1 MIELAERRLS
11 RDNYPEYY
19 DGIHNKLVGKE
30 ARRRQTW
37 SIAGYIIAKTLLN
50 EPQKSE
56 ILTFDESPEIQSC
69 AENSCKE
76 LDY

>member
-1 MIELAERRLS
+1 MFQ
-11 RDNYPEYY
+11 P
-19 DGIHNKLVGKE
+19 
-30 ARRRQTW
+30 RQTW
-37 SIAGYIIAKTLLN
+37 SIAGFIIAKTLLN